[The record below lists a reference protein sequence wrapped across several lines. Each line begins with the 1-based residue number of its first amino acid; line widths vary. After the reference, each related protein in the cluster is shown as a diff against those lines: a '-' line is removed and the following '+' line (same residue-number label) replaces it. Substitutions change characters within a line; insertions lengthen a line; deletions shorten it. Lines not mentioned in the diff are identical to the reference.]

1 MLPSLIK
8 ALGITD
14 LPPAEQKEILEK
26 VDKRLEDV
34 VLRVVVENLTDEE
47 VKKAREVLASGI
59 DIENEIA
66 EITAGVPM
74 LAEKMER
81 AVAEEIDRM
90 RKVLAPQS

>member
-1 MLPSLIK
+1 MTQALIE
-8 ALGITD
+8 ALGIVD

-34 VLRVVVENLTDEE
+34 LLRVVAENLSDEE
-47 VKKAREVLASGI
+47 AKKAREILSAGVN
-59 DIENEIA
+59 IEDEIA

-81 AVAEEIDRM
+81 AVAEEIDRLK
-90 RKVLAPQS
+90 KVLA

>member
-1 MLPSLIK
+1 MTQALIE
-8 ALGITD
+8 ALGIIN

-34 VLRVVVENLTDEE
+34 ILRVVAENLSDEDA
-47 VKKAREVLASGI
+47 KKAREILSAGV

-66 EITAGVPM
+66 EITAGVPG

-81 AVAEEIDRM
+81 AVAEEIDRLK
-90 RKVLAPQS
+90 KVLAP